1 MWDRLVKRAVWVIFE
16 NENYIR
22 ESLRFSDLKF
32 VYRKVNRDNSEK
44 ITLFHAKD
52 KLSFVSSKLI
62 RLRKFLNTISNIK
75 LLENNI
81 LAMYYL
87 NSWLF
92 N

>member
-1 MWDRLVKRAVWVIFE
+1 MLRELCEWFRAE

-87 NSWLF
+87 NS
-92 N
+92 